1 MADLQAVTLKDVE
14 LRWAH
19 LAEPATKGEFAS
31 NKYEVLVVMNKDNAK
46 IVKELKSAQQ
56 DLKDLGDGL
65 YGITLKSSKKP
76 KVVNKAKVPLTDDE
90 LKAIGNGTK
99 AIVKANQYSGFK
111 NKIFL
116 GLQAVMI
123 TDLVPYEGADPF
135 SDIEADADDSAPFD
149 TDDDDLI

>member
-19 LAEPATKGEFAS
+19 LAEPSTKGEFAS
-31 NKYEVLVVMNKDNAK
+31 NKYEVLVVMDKNNAK
-46 IVKELKSAQQ
+46 LVKDLKSPQQ

-65 YGITLKSSKKP
+65 YGITLKSSKQP
-76 KVVNKAKVPLTDDE
+76 KVVNKAKVRLTDDE

-111 NKIFL
+111 GKTFL
-116 GLQAVMI
+116 GLQAIMI
-123 TDLVPYEGADPF
+123 TDLKAYEGADPF
-135 SDIEADADDSAPFD
+135 ADIEVDADDSAPFD
-149 TDDDDLI
+149 ADDDDLI

>member
-1 MADLQAVTLKDVE
+1 MADLKAVTLKNVE

-31 NKYEVLVVMNKDNAK
+31 NKYEVLVVMDKENAK
-46 IVKELKSAQQ
+46 LVKDLKSPQQ

-65 YGITLKSSKKP
+65 FGITLKSSKKP
-76 KVVNKAKVPLTDDE
+76 TVMNKAKERLSDDAI
-90 LKAIGNGTK
+90 KAIGNGTK
-99 AIVKANQYSGFK
+99 AIVKANQYTGFK
-111 NKIFL
+111 GKVFL

-123 TDLVPYEGADPF
+123 TDLKAYEGADPF
-135 SDIEADADDSAPFD
+135 ADIEAEADDSAPFD

>member
-1 MADLQAVTLKDVE
+1 MADLKAVTLKNVE

-31 NKYEVLVVMNKDNAK
+31 NKYEVLVVMDKENAK
-46 IVKELKSAQQ
+46 LVKDLKSPQQ

-65 YGITLKSSKKP
+65 FGITLKSSKKP
-76 KVVNKAKVPLTDDE
+76 TVMNKAKERLSDDAV
-90 LKAIGNGTK
+90 KAIGNGTK
-99 AIVKANQYSGFK
+99 AIVKANQYTGFK
-111 NKIFL
+111 DKVFL

-123 TDLVPYEGADPF
+123 TDLKAYEGADPF
-135 SDIEADADDSAPFD
+135 ADIEAEADDSAPFD